1 MRIRSIKSSGCC
13 WQSRID
19 YILSSLDSD
28 SAWTADD
35 HIIAW
40 VSICIL
46 WSWIYHQ
53 NFEISGFVSLE
64 SHIARFSIWVQLF
77 LHRIKANF
85 QALCNKSVMI
95 LEVWLNIVIF
105 HNFFDTKEQV
115 FHWSCSLL
123 LGWNLVHTLIL
134 GLELFKKVAGVQIF
148 PLFLINHMSITLS

>member
-1 MRIRSIKSSGCC
+1 
-13 WQSRID
+13 
-19 YILSSLDSD
+19 LSSLDSD

-64 SHIARFSIWVQLF
+64 SHIVRLSIRVHHF

-85 QALCNKSVMI
+85 QALCNISIII
-95 LEVWLNIVIF
+95 LEVWLNLVIF

-134 GLELFKKVAGVQIF
+134 GLKLFKKVAGVQIF
-148 PLFLINHMSITLS
+148 PLFLINHMSITFS